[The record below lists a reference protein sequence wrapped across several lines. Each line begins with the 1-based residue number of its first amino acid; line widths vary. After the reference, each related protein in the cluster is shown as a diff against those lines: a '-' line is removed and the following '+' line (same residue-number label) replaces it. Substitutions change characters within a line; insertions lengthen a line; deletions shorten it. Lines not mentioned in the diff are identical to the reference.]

1 MADKDKD
8 KEFLA
13 RCTLIFKQFNHDV
26 NQRLKD
32 SFRDFETMYQGK
44 KYAVVCLSK
53 TNTTDFLQS
62 GGETLDKYLEKA
74 DETETRLVIVCRKG
88 TSEDFEFSKTMGFCL
103 VGLDKLDHLY
113 GDIMTSLD

>member
-1 MADKDKD
+1 MADKD

-32 SFRDFETMYQGK
+32 SVWDFETMYQGK

-88 TSEDFEFSKTMGFCL
+88 TSEDSEFSKTMGFCL
-103 VGLDKLDHLY
+103 VGLDKLDDLY
-113 GDIMTSLD
+113 NDIMTSLD

>member
-1 MADKDKD
+1 MADKD

-32 SFRDFETMYQGK
+32 SVWDFETMYQGK

-53 TNTTDFLQS
+53 TNATDFLQS

-103 VGLDKLDHLY
+103 VGLDKLDDLY
-113 GDIMTSLD
+113 NDIMTSLD